1 MGKFTP
7 KVNRFSDLLR
17 KYQAWLLDEQTAWHE
32 SFPKHGALANACF
45 RVVVGRGRWGERTPD
60 GRAVTIRVSHLA
72 AAGNCSNSSITR
84 GLAVVQEESG
94 GYGWGEGFHEES
106 PAIPAQE
113 QEAVWLVSWLV
124 PPPDGIEAL
133 LEGFD
138 LAVEDRSECTVHSRR
153 QKKVVSNAPC
163 TSVSTSPSSSSK
175 TKGKA
180 MTMAMVDGD
189 GLAEGGKEGERKKP
203 AMLEKQEDL
212 RARLMAEPCN
222 LDCGGA
228 TEAARAV
235 PPVEIQPLLAVDD
248 AFWEREV
255 KDASQGA
262 RPRRGVSE
270 ADRHKALLMSRVRNP
285 RLRRELIQRAKKAL
299 GGGETPAGASGDY
312 AMGVAIKAW
321 KGRVAAIPAEGH
333 VARLGCLD
341 AEAEAWGVVQRVFAE
356 SYPQAWSDLE
366 AQIAAEVSEKG
377 GSDLVQRRERAR
389 MCRQRLTPIVEAI
402 EKRLTEAA

>member
-1 MGKFTP
+1 MGKYST
-7 KVNRFSDLLR
+7 KVNRFSNLLR

-45 RVVVGRGRWGERTPD
+45 RAVVGRGRWGERTPD

-72 AAGNCSNSSITR
+72 AAGNCSKSSITR

-163 TSVSTSPSSSSK
+163 TSVSTSPLSSSK

-180 MTMAMVDGD
+180 MTMVDGD
-189 GLAEGGKEGERKKP
+189 GLAEGGKEEEKNKP
-203 AMLEKQEDL
+203 ALLEKQEDL

-235 PPVEIQPLLAVDD
+235 PPGEILPLLAMDD
-248 AFWEREV
+248 AAWALEV
-255 KDASQGA
+255 KDASRGA

-270 ADRHKALLMSRVRNP
+270 ADRHKALLMARVRNP

-299 GGGETPAGASGDY
+299 GGGEIPAGSGDY

-321 KGRVAAIPAEGH
+321 RERVAAIPAEGH

-341 AEAEAWGVVQRVFAE
+341 AAAEAWGVVQRVFAE

-366 AQIAAEVSEKG
+366 AQIAAEVSAKG
-377 GSDLVQRRERAR
+377 GSDFVQRRERVR
-389 MCRQRLTPIVEAI
+389 MCRQRLTPLVEAI
-402 EKRLTEAA
+402 EKRLWGAA